1 MSRRGISYVFAA
13 LAALALAMP
22 FAARANAGNNSKSTA
37 SATMDIVNDATIGGK
52 QVKAGTYDVKADETK
67 VTLSHNGK
75 VVAEAPVQWKD
86 EQSKPQ
92 YSSVVIDSGAVKEI
106 HFNGKGRYAE
116 ISQGSMSSS
125 GGQQ

>member
-22 FAARANAGNNSKSTA
+22 LAAHSNAGKDSKTV
-37 SATMDIVNDATIGGK
+37 SATMEIVSDATIGGK

-67 VTLSHNGK
+67 VTLSLNGK
-75 VVAEAPVQWKD
+75 VVAEAPVQWRD
-86 EQSKPQ
+86 EQPKPK
-92 YSSVVIDSGAVKEI
+92 YSSIIVDGGSVKEI
-106 HFNGKGRYAE
+106 HFNGRARYAE
-116 ISQGSMSSS
+116 ISSASMAAS